1 MKSQTEE
8 LVLMLPLI
16 QNIVEK
22 MNLRLLNTNKYVNT
36 VKLHGVSFEVMKLSF
51 LNDTLENQMY
61 IFYENSA

>member
-1 MKSQTEE
+1 
-8 LVLMLPLI
+8 MLPLI

-36 VKLHGVSFEVMKLSF
+36 VKLHGVSFEVMKLSS